1 MIPYEITQ
9 TVEAIFTNILFS
21 VQNEPVEADLA
32 SNIIIVSGWF
42 FSMTHSE
49 LRVEGPLTRVN
60 WIA

>member
-1 MIPYEITQ
+1 MARPGKFIH
-9 TVEAIFTNILFS
+9 ILFS

-49 LRVEGPLTRVN
+49 LREEGLIGSHDEMTKEKH
-60 WIA
+60 